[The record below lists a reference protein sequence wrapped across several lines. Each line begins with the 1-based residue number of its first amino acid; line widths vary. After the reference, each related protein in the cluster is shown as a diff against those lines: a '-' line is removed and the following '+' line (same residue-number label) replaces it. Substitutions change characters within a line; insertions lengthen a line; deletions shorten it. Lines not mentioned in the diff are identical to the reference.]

1 MDPIRVTVR
10 RGPLVEAVHRVHA
23 VAVKDGPDRGLRRQS
38 GARHLLPLVVEAD
51 PGAAARARARPTSP
65 TIEVA
70 IACASHRAEPQQ
82 LEAARNLLDHA
93 PATEAD
99 LELGPQEGRGP
110 SLLSHNCSGKHAG
123 FLAVCRVREWPIEGY
138 RLETHPMQQLL
149 LDEVAALAELPR
161 DAIPTAIDG
170 CGVLTFGMS
179 LERMAS
185 SFSRLPEVDGGARIV
200 AAMSAHPGLIGYER
214 GATDT
219 DLMRLQPGWIAKGGA
234 EGLICVATAGRSRRR
249 VEGRGREHARAAPG
263 PRHRSLGL
271 GDEFGTVPIESSRG
285 ERVGEVSVA
294 MKVHI
299 ISDIEGCAGIVKW
312 EQTTAATGRC
322 TRRPASSTPRRSTR
336 PSAARRRR
344 ARPRSSSWTVTARA
358 DGYTLQ
364 LARRRGSRSR
374 L

>member
-1 MDPIRVTVR
+1 MDPIRVTVT

-23 VAVKDGPDRGLRRQS
+23 VAAQDGRIVDSAGNPELVTFYRSSSKPIQ
-38 GARHLLPLVVEAD
+38 ALPLARERAD
-51 PGAAARARARPTSP
+51 VSDV
-65 TIEVA
+65 EVA

-99 LELGPQEGRGP
+99 LELGPQEGRGQ

-161 DAIPTAIDG
+161 DGIPTAIDG

-185 SFSRLPEVDGGARIV
+185 SFSRLPGVDGGARIV
-200 AAMSAHPGLIGYER
+200 AAMTAHPGLIGYER

-219 DLMRLQPGWIAKGGA
+219 DLMRLKPGWIAKGGA
-234 EGLICVATAGRSRRR
+234 EGLICVATTDGVGVALKAEDGNM
-249 VEGRGREHARAAPG
+249 RALRPAVA
-263 PRHRSLGL
+263 SFLGL
-271 GDEFGTVPIESSRG
+271 GDEFGTVPVESSRG
-285 ERVGEVSVA
+285 ERVGEVSV
-294 MKVHI
+294 
-299 ISDIEGCAGIVKW
+299 
-312 EQTTAATGRC
+312 Q
-322 TRRPASSTPRRSTR
+322 
-336 PSAARRRR
+336 
-344 ARPRSSSWTVTARA
+344 
-358 DGYTLQ
+358 
-364 LARRRGSRSR
+364 
-374 L
+374 